1 MPDLNALPVA
11 TSGDVSD
18 DDLLLIFDNGA
29 ASNKS
34 RQVSRADM
42 LTGVARNGAAMTPAS
57 VASSGAITAPSGSI
71 DSLTVAA
78 ALVMGATVQRIL
90 SATGTLTVPTIASG
104 AQGSATFTLTNAVV
118 GDQVILQLPDTFP
131 AGLLLSRAVVTGANT
146 VTVYFWNASAASIT
160 GAGYTVRAT
169 ALRLA

>member
-11 TSGDVSD
+11 SSGDVSD

-34 RQVSRADM
+34 RQVTRANL
-42 LTGVARNGAAMTPAS
+42 LTGIARNGAAITPTS

-71 DSLTVAA
+71 DSLTVAT
-78 ALVMGATVQRIL
+78 ALVMGATVQRVL
-90 SATGTLTVPTIASG
+90 SVTGTLTLPTIANG

-131 AGLLLSRAVVTGANT
+131 SGLLLSRAVVTGANT
-146 VTVYFWNASAASIT
+146 VTVYFWNASAGSIT
-160 GAGYTVRAT
+160 GAGYAVRAT
-169 ALRLA
+169 ALRLS